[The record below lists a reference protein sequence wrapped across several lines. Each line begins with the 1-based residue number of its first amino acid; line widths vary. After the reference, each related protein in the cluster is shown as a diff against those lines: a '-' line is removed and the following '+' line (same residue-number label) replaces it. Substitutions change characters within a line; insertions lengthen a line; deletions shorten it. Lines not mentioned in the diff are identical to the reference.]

1 MGGFGAGPCHLRSDV
16 LEQNAQL
23 ALEVADRA
31 YVLQT
36 GRTALEGPSREILNN
51 QEVRAAYLGL

>member
-1 MGGFGAGPCHLRSDV
+1 MH
-16 LEQNAQL
+16 L

-36 GRTALEGPSREILNN
+36 GRTVLEGSARDLRNDP
-51 QEVRAAYLGL
+51 EVRNIYLGIADGRQER